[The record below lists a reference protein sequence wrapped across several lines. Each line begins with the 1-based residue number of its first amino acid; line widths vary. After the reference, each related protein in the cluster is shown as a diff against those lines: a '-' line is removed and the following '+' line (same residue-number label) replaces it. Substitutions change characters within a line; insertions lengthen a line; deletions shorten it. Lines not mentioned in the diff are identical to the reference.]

1 MKKKLPILVGMLI
14 VIMLTASFNSKPLR
28 LVFPNKVNYE
38 PFIIADQMGFFKQ
51 AGLNLEIIH
60 VTGGIQAAEALSTG
74 SADAAAMGES
84 PAIILLSQKASA
96 SIVTRYGYG
105 ERIHKMLAAKAI
117 RQPQD
122 LKGKRVGVQAGSS
135 THGGLFLWLTRM
147 NVKVGDI
154 HIIPLN
160 PMDMPDAI
168 KTGMIDA
175 MAGSEP
181 WPTRVMTYCPDKV
194 HLLADFS
201 GLGNTF
207 PHVLMV
213 SDSFKNKHPEELEK
227 LVQALSKAIDFMNAS
242 PDKAAEI
249 NARSIK
255 LNVEQQKKCTSA
267 MTFKLGWTDEDVRSM
282 NISAQ
287 FLKNFGKI
295 RALPDNSQY
304 PVVTKK
310 QNGSLKNKKR

>member
-1 MKKKLPILVGMLI
+1 MLKKLTVLASMLV
-14 VIMLTASFNSKPLR
+14 VIMLTASFSSKPLR

-38 PFIIADQMGFFKQ
+38 PFIIADKTGLFKQ
-51 AGLNLEIIH
+51 VGLNLEIIH

-74 SADAAAMGES
+74 SADVAAMGES
-84 PAIILLSQKASA
+84 PAIILLSQKSP
-96 SIVTRYGYG
+96 SGIVTRYGYG
-105 ERIHKMLAAKAI
+105 ERIHKMLAINSIK
-117 RQPQD
+117 QPQD

-147 NVKVGDI
+147 KLKADDI
-154 HIIPLN
+154 SIIPLD
-160 PMDMPDAI
+160 PMNMPDAI

-207 PHVLMV
+207 PHVLMA
-213 SDSFKNKHPEELEK
+213 SDSYRSKHPEEIEK
-227 LVQALSKAIDFMNAS
+227 LVQALSKAVDFMNAS

-249 NARSIK
+249 NASSIK
-255 LNVEQQKKCTSA
+255 LTVEQQKKCTSA
-267 MTFKLGWTDEDVRSM
+267 MTFKLGWTDEDLRSM

-287 FLKNFGKI
+287 FLKDFGKI
-295 RALPDNSQY
+295 REIPDNSQY